1 MIRFALLLFMSLAVS
16 SQAVAAV
23 KWNNSQ
29 GNVRIGQGGD
39 AKAFEYFNDF
49 SEDIFFG
56 GATYNKTGPHPKA
69 AELVDGRLLITLKK
83 GMYDRDTK
91 KSGRFEL
98 EKNNIGTNLAT
109 YHKFKVK
116 SANKITD
123 RVVISQI
130 KLRKKNSNRSHPAV
144 SVYLD
149 RPPTCRT
156 YLKDTRYR
164 VNKTDFV
171 SNGDDEHRLNYMHTY
186 TEKRNGIFVHS
197 WTKYKLSNMSFAP
210 INDGKWHT
218 IEMDIFHHETD
229 GYCIVKIDGEV
240 FAKILKGPT
249 MPRPGGAYGD
259 YAARIGVYR
268 DSVDYTHSVEFDDWQ
283 VITYNPSNGFQIS
296 LD

>member
-1 MIRFALLLFMSLAVS
+1 MLC
-16 SQAVAAV
+16 
-23 KWNNSQ
+23 
-29 GNVRIGQGGD
+29 
-39 AKAFEYFNDF
+39 
-49 SEDIFFG
+49 
-56 GATYNKTGPHPKA
+56 
-69 AELVDGRLLITLKK
+69 RLKP
-83 GMYDRDTK
+83 
-91 KSGRFEL
+91 
-98 EKNNIGTNLAT
+98 
-109 YHKFKVK
+109 KVK

-123 RVVISQI
+123 RVAIAQI
-130 KLRKKNSNRSHPAV
+130 KLRKKNSRGSHPAV

-156 YLKDTRYR
+156 YLNDTRYKLK
-164 VNKTDFV
+164 KTEFV
-171 SNGDDEHRLNYMHTY
+171 FNGDDEHTLNLMHTY
-186 TEKRNGIFVHS
+186 TEKRNGIFVHN
-197 WTKYKLSNMSFAP
+197 WTKYKLFNMSFAP

-268 DSVDYTHSVEFDDWQ
+268 DSVDFTHSVEFDDWQ
-283 VITYNPSNGFQIS
+283 VITYNPSDGFQIS